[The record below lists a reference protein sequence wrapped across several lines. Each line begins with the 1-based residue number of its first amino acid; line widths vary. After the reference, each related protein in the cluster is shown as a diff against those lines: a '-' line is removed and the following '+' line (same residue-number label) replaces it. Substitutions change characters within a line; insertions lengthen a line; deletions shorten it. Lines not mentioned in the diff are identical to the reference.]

1 MKGYKKTTKKEAH
14 EFLKTA
20 WEMLEIGLIKSINF
34 DFRGKNLKLS
44 ID

>member
-1 MKGYKKTTKKEAH
+1 MIGYTKITNKEAH

-20 WEMLEIGLIKSINF
+20 WEMLEIGLIKSINL